1 LTLKH
6 LTGLIGIP
14 YNAATKITLLTLQAR
29 EPRDSAFP
37 RAINCKVCKDLRRH
51 TVNFS
56 FEHWKAVIV
65 WLQSSLKDS
74 ISIEK

>member
-37 RAINCKVCKDLRRH
+37 RAINCKVCKRFKETYCEFL
-51 TVNFS
+51 V
-56 FEHWKAVIV
+56 
-65 WLQSSLKDS
+65 
-74 ISIEK
+74 